1 MVISFLV
8 AIYFAFF
15 HTRLG
20 FEAWDPSSTL
30 VVGVAITTVSWLA
43 VTFMTP
49 PVDTETLQAFYR
61 DIRPL
66 GRGWD
71 AVIGDLKASEGTDV
85 EGTDAQGGGE
95 LAAGLLS
102 WFLGM
107 HHGVRR
113 AVRNGL
119 SCCTE
124 SWRPGGL
131 RDDRRGVVR
140 LGSLQAATA
149 SGLHDVG
156 LFRHRPIQT
165 WTDSESHD
173 GGGPGLTCRT
183 SLTALASQCA

>member
-1 MVISFLV
+1 MNTWSEISAMVISFLV

-30 VVGVAITTVSWLA
+30 VMGVAITTVGWLA

-71 AVIGDLKASEGTDV
+71 AVVGDASASER
-85 EGTDAQGGGE
+85 TDAQGDGE

-102 WFLGM
+102 WFLG
-107 HHGVRR
+107 
-113 AVRNGL
+113 
-119 SCCTE
+119 CTMVYGALFGTGFLLYGE
-124 SWRPGGL
+124 L
-131 RDDRRGVVR
+131 
-140 LGSLQAATA
+140 A
-149 SGLHDVG
+149 SGAFGLIVAVSAGWGVFKLLPRVG
-156 LFRHRPIQT
+156 F
-165 WTDSESHD
+165 
-173 GGGPGLTCRT
+173 LT
-183 SLTALASQCA
+183 